1 MSPGAPKAAKATPKR
16 VAQLTQTPNLSFRS
30 VPEFVQAVRAVTD
43 PKPLPTRAVQ
53 KPAPV
58 VSNVERQRRAAQAAK
73 DKSQKHRL
81 SERGAMVL
89 SRANENMWKSNNV
102 NTWRGVSGRKMKAIQ
117 RAHASKLTPDMKRMA
132 NFMLENAKEDPL
144 MTMFAMQYANP
155 FAHYGCR
162 FLGPVE
168 NSVGVYTMF
177 RTVDIPLNTTN
188 GRFAACLQ
196 PKIGNKSTLAEWQ
209 LMLVDSAATGWDD
222 GDWTVE
228 SNYMVNSPAGDLR
241 VDPNYAS
248 IATTQTVMRSF
259 KQSAL
264 GVAIT
269 AVTDAQY
276 QFDDDDNDFNVTAT
290 ANSDGVTYSFP
301 VGLPRMV
308 RIWINYGTAQAANTT
323 ITPTTTVTGGV
334 TVDTTILNQRL
345 GTTTAGGAQTY
356 AQYEADLNLDGTAGT
371 IRLAFSGGTAATT
384 VLSSVTAEIR
394 PSNTSSL
401 DYGSFSSVQPVA
413 AGIWAEWVGPLI
425 ENAGNIVSA
434 LGPVNSVNQ
443 HWLTTGSSAGQ
454 FRPQYWEEY
463 TQLQPG
469 NNQKVYPDGRIDE
482 GAVAMWRPQRP
493 EDQELF
499 RPTVHNT
506 TTYGPMY
513 IAGQY
518 NTSTGTI
525 PSGSIVRLFITITFQ
540 YETPNRLLSVASNPL
555 VYANAVT
562 AAENLLHAVGVPIAG
577 ANGFHE
583 WWAQMIKDVGGFFS
597 DLGGL
602 VGTIWQ
608 NFIGNIKPGIE
619 YTSGPVKIKV

>member
-1 MSPGAPKAAKATPKR
+1 MTVGQVQQLLSVVARAPPSAPTPTAK
-16 VAQLTQTPNLSFRS
+16 V
-30 VPEFVQAVRAVTD
+30 
-43 PKPLPTRAVQ
+43 
-53 KPAPV
+53 V
-58 VSNVERQRRAAQAAK
+58 VSSVSDIEKKRRATQAAK
-73 DKSQKHRL
+73 DKAETRHKL
-81 SERGAMVL
+81 TERGNVILA
-89 SRANENMWKSNNV
+89 RANNNLWKSNTI
-102 NTWRGVSGRKMKAIQ
+102 NTWRGVSSAKMKSIQ
-117 RAHASKLTPDMKRMA
+117 KAHNAKLTPEMKRMS
-132 NFMLENAKEDPL
+132 NFLLSNAKEDPL
-144 MTMFAMQYANP
+144 MTAFAMQYANP
-155 FAHYGCR
+155 FAHYGVR
-162 FLGPVE
+162 YLGPTE

-177 RTVDIPLNTTN
+177 RTVDIPINTTN

-196 PKIGNKSTLAEWQ
+196 PKIGNAGTLSEWQ
-209 LMLVDSAATGWDD
+209 LLLVDSAATAWDD
-222 GDWTVE
+222 GDWTAE
-228 SNYMVNSPAGDLR
+228 ANYVINSSAGDLR
-241 VDPNYAS
+241 IDPNYPS
-248 IATTQTVMRSF
+248 IATTQTVMRSYV
-259 KQSAL
+259 QTAL

-269 AVTDAQY
+269 AVTSAQY
-276 QFDDDDNDFNVTAT
+276 QFPDDDNDFNVTAT
-290 ANSDGVTYSFP
+290 ANADGVTFSFP

-308 RIWINYGTAQAANTT
+308 RFWLNYGTAQAANTA

-345 GTTTAGGAQTY
+345 GTTTAGAVQTY
-356 AQYEADLNLDGTAGT
+356 AQYEADLNLDGSPGT

-394 PSNTSSL
+394 PANTSSL

-425 ENAGNIVSA
+425 ENAGNITSA
-434 LGPVNSVNQ
+434 LGPVNSVSQ
-443 HWLTTGSSAGQ
+443 HWLTTGSTAGQ

-469 NNQKVYPDGRIDE
+469 NNSKVYPDGRIDE

-499 RPTVHNT
+499 RPTVHNS

-525 PSGSIVRLFITITFQ
+525 PSGAIVRLFITITYQ
-540 YETPNRLLSVASNPL
+540 YETSNRLLNVCSNPI
-555 VYANAVT
+555 VYANSVP

-597 DLGGL
+597 DLGGM
-602 VGTIWQ
+602 VGIIWQ
-608 NFIGNIKPGIE
+608 NFIGNLRPKIGYKDGPFKIE
-619 YTSGPVKIKV
+619 L